1 MPVQVIN
8 GVGVAGI
15 RNPNSSQS
23 QSVSFDSDAQAFIT
37 SASLTETTQQNAV
50 NDLVLDL
57 KAAGIWTKMR
67 TLYPMVGGTAASHKW
82 NLKDPRD
89 LDGAFR
95 LEFNGGW
102 THSSSGA
109 TPNGT
114 DGYAKTFISTSDIGL
129 NTGHLSY
136 YSRTNNLNTTAMVEI
151 GGFKSIPDSY
161 TGLHI
166 RSAGSSVF
174 RWNNGLTN
182 PTVTLSDTL
191 GFYLASRT
199 ASNVMKG
206 YKNGSTIA
214 GFSTTAASNATTTI
228 KMYLGAGNSVGTS
241 LTVTNAPMHYSNK
254 QCAFASIGEGLTDI
268 ESTVFYQIIEK
279 FQYALGRNVNTS
291 KSFYYNRNY
300 TNETNAFIFN
310 GGITDT
316 TQINAVDSLVTS
328 LKTNNLWSKMI
339 AIYPFV
345 GGTQTSNTY
354 NLANTTRFNLT
365 FVGGWTFNSL
375 GAKPNGTNGFART
388 NIVTPATYLA
398 ANNVHMSYYNVTNNT
413 GVGGAPYY
421 GKYEMAAG
429 STNNW
434 MSLYVGSGANNVL
447 GAGLGGTV
455 GTSYTLGSG
464 TDIRGFVTGSK
475 TAYNSLKLYKN
486 NLLLTANTTNVTTV
500 TQGQGGIVIGAN
512 YFVDNGGEQLNNYS
526 DRQSAFVS
534 IGYGLTD
541 SEVSTLYTIVQSY
554 QTSLGRQV

>member
-8 GVGVAGI
+8 GVGLAGI
-15 RNPNSSQS
+15 RNPNSTQS
-23 QSVSFDSDAQAFIT
+23 QSTSFDSDAQSFIT

-57 KAAGIWTKMR
+57 KTAGLWTKIR
-67 TLYPMVGGTAASHKW
+67 ALYPMVGGTAASHKW

-89 LDGAFR
+89 VDGAYR
-95 LEFNGGW
+95 LQFNGGW
-102 THSSSGA
+102 THSVSGA

-114 DGYAKTFISTSDIGL
+114 DGYANTFLTPSVSLTL
-129 NTGHLSY
+129 NSQHLSY
-136 YSRTNNLNTTAMVEI
+136 YSRTNSAALQIEIGCTNFTTTPYTWLRLQSGAANTTIA
-151 GGFKSIPDSY
+151 
-161 TGLHI
+161 
-166 RSAGSSVF
+166 SSNV
-174 RWNNGLTN
+174 TN
-182 PTVTLSDTL
+182 FTNANSL
-191 GFYLASRT
+191 GFYTSLRT
-199 ASNVMKG
+199 ASNVVKVF
-206 YKNGSTIA
+206 KNGASVVTSSVTST
-214 GFSTTAASNATTTI
+214 SNPTYPI
-228 KMYLGAGNSVGTS
+228 YLGAINNST
-241 LTVTNAPMHYSNK
+241 PYYSTK
-254 QCAFASIGEGLTDI
+254 QCAFATIGDGLTDI
-268 ESTVFYQIIEK
+268 ESTVFYQIVEK

-388 NIVTPATYLA
+388 NIVTPAAYLT
-398 ANNVHMSYYNVTNNT
+398 ANNVHMSFYNVTNNT
-413 GVGGAPYY
+413 GVGGTHPY
-421 GKYEMAAG
+421 GKWEMAAG

-434 MSLYVGSGANNVL
+434 MNLYVGTGANNVL

-464 TDIRGFVTGSK
+464 ADIRGFVTGSK

-512 YFVDNGGEQLNNYS
+512 YFVDNSGEQANNYS